1 VRATRRRRRRRD
13 GIRGEINFSIGID
26 GVVDDVDVAG
36 RSILVESGWRARGE
50 VGGCAHSR
58 CPPRERGRERE
69 REREREG
76 EREREREKRVGVVS

>member
-1 VRATRRRRRRRD
+1 MRATRRRRRRRD

-50 VGGCAHSR
+50 VGGCAPH
-58 CPPRERGRERE
+58 GAHL
-69 REREREG
+69 EREG
-76 EREREREKRVGVVS
+76 ERERETAREIERRGWVWLVD